1 MATVD
6 SLDIQIS
13 ASFRTAAAAINDL
26 NTRLNTTATSL
37 SSIGTNLQRQLSPMT
52 SVTRNLNAAF
62 SSSNTSIG
70 KVKKSSESLS
80 STFTKLYSKI
90 YLLRK
95 GFSMFKNAVQ
105 SSMNFIEIYNYF
117 DSAFVQVSSRAADE
131 WQEAGYNSA
140 ETYAESFR
148 ERAEELTTKMTGFE
162 ITENGTLKNA
172 NIQNF
177 GMDPSQ
183 LINYQAMFAQMSSSM
198 GNSSETAV
206 KLSNALTMIGAD
218 LASVRNMD
226 FEKTW
231 NDMAS
236 GLAGMSRT
244 LDKYGVNIRNVNL
257 QERMHQAGIEGSITN
272 LNQENKALLRAIIL
286 LESTEYAWADLGLTL
301 SQSANQMRLMQANF
315 SNLGRTIGN
324 IFLPYVATAIKYI
337 SGFAIALQ
345 RLLEPIA
352 AMVAAKFPDFNW
364 GGAKTGSDILSNILD
379 ESGEIDDNFDKAT
392 KSAKKFQ
399 NQLLGFDEVYKLSE
413 PTEDTSS
420 STGAAGNIDTSLLE
434 AEFDSIYNKYL
445 EVWEKA
451 YKEAENPANEIANRI
466 INAFQ
471 SGDYKGIG
479 TYISTNIS
487 DALASINWDS
497 VYQAANNFGT
507 GLAQFLNGLIT
518 PNLFGNVGKTIAGFL
533 NTKLYAALSFGQTFN
548 FTNLGESIA
557 AGINNFFATFDFGSL
572 AETLNV
578 WAKGILNTTIT
589 ALDNTNWGMIGE
601 QIGTFLSEID
611 LFEIGFKAGEFLWKG
626 IKSGVK
632 MWAGS
637 FSKAPFET
645 AFLSILALPA
655 IVGFGS
661 KLAGLIVTPFKNVWN
676 LLSPII
682 TLLVSS
688 VGEMFSLWIGG
699 AGTFGESFM
708 AVFGAGGVVVVALA
722 ALAAGLGYVFA
733 TNEDVRE
740 SFNNAISS
748 IKEGL
753 QPALEFFTGTLLP
766 DLQAG
771 WERIL
776 EVLSPLGEFLEGMF
790 TSVWQD
796 MINPALTYI
805 GETVLPKVT
814 ETFENLWNKVLVPLG
829 SFLADVLEPVIQVV
843 ADVLSILWKNR
854 VLPLANAIGNVFSKA
869 FEGLCS
875 VLNNLVIP
883 VVNAIINVFQFL
895 WNNVLSPIVNFVKNV
910 FEPVFESKFEG
921 IKGIINGLSK
931 AFGGLI
937 DFVTGIFS
945 GEWSRA
951 WEGVKNIFSGIW
963 DTLVSKA
970 KAPLN
975 GVLSLF
981 QGLANGIIDAWNF
994 VKRQLNKISI
1004 DIPDWVPG
1012 VGGEKFGFDF
1022 DMSSHINIPKLAT
1035 GAVIK
1040 GGNPFMAILGD
1051 QPKGKTNIEAPLD
1064 TIRQA
1069 VKMELDNVGSYGGYG
1084 DDYLQQ
1090 MKQAA
1095 YEGVLQAIRDA
1106 GGIRAEA
1113 TFRVEN
1119 DKDSIFKITQ
1129 EKAKDYLIQ
1138 TGKDAYVF

>member
-13 ASFRTAAAAINDL
+13 ASFRTAASAIDDL
-26 NTRLNTTATSL
+26 NTRLGRTATSL

-52 SVTRNLNAAF
+52 SATRSLNQAF
-62 SSSNTSIG
+62 NSGNTLIG

-80 STFTKLYSKI
+80 SSLTKLYAKYSILKRAI
-90 YLLRK
+90 KAFGNSIKESADY
-95 GFSMFKNAVQ
+95 
-105 SSMNFIEIYNYF
+105 IESFNYF
-117 DSAFVQVSSRAADE
+117 NVAMGKVADE
-131 WQEAGYNSA
+131 WKDSFAEYGYDNADS
-140 ETYAESFR
+140 YAESFSGR
-148 ERAEELTTKMTGFE
+148 LNELFGKMSNVTLNIDTGTLQSNMSKNLGINLTQLTQYASNMAAVTNSMKMTGEATVAVSKAMSMLAVDMSSLKNTTLQEAMNSFSSGLIGQSRALYKYGID
-162 ITENGTLKNA
+162 ITNATLQQYAYNLGIEKSITAMTQGEKAQLRMIAILDQSKVAWGDQAKTINTISNQFRMFKSNVSSVGTL
-172 NIQNF
+172 I
-177 GMDPSQ
+177 GQ
-183 LINYQAMFAQMSSSM
+183 LFVPIISKVIPYIN
-198 GNSSETAV
+198 
-206 KLSNALTMIGAD
+206 
-218 LASVRNMD
+218 
-226 FEKTW
+226 
-231 NDMAS
+231 
-236 GLAGMSRT
+236 
-244 LDKYGVNIRNVNL
+244 
-257 QERMHQAGIEGSITN
+257 
-272 LNQENKALLRAIIL
+272 
-286 LESTEYAWADLGLTL
+286 
-301 SQSANQMRLMQANF
+301 
-315 SNLGRTIGN
+315 
-324 IFLPYVATAIKYI
+324 
-337 SGFAIALQ
+337 GFVIALQ
-345 RLLEPIA
+345 RLFTSIAGAVGIKINLDDFSQGYSTLGEQLEDTA
-352 AMVAAKFPDFNW
+352 DSYN
-364 GGAKTGSDILSNILD
+364 
-379 ESGEIDDNFDKAT
+379 EAT
-392 KSAKKFQ
+392 ASAKKYK

-413 PTEDTSS
+413 PADDTSNA
-420 STGAAGNIDTSLLE
+420 GAGDMIDLTDEISRALADYE
-434 AEFDSIYNKYL
+434 AVWNEAFNDMSNK
-445 EVWEKA
+445 
-451 YKEAENPANEIANRI
+451 ANEIADRI
-466 INAFQ
+466 TNAFK

-479 TYISTNIS
+479 RYISTNIS

-518 PNLFGNVGKTIAGFL
+518 PDLFGNVGKTIAGFL
-533 NTKLYAALSFGQTFN
+533 NTKIYAALSFGQEFS
-548 FTNLGESIA
+548 FVNLGESIA
-557 AGINNFFATFDFGSL
+557 AGVNNFFATFDFGSL
-572 AETLNV
+572 AETINV
-578 WAKGILNTTIT
+578 WAKGILSTTIT
-589 ALDNTNWGMIGE
+589 AFDNTDWGMIGE
-601 QIGTFLSEID
+601 QIGTFLAEID
-611 LFEIGFKAGEFLWKG
+611 LFEIGFKAGESLWKG
-626 IKSGVK
+626 INSGLK

-682 TLLVSS
+682 APLVSS

-937 DFVTGIFS
+937 DFVTGVFS

-1022 DMSSHINIPKLAT
+1022 DMSSHISLPKLAK

-1069 VKMELDNVGSYGGYG
+1069 VQMELDNVGGYG
-1084 DDYLQQ
+1084 RYGEDYLQQ

-1113 TFRVEN
+1113 TFRVEGDPKGLFN
-1119 DKDSIFKITQ
+1119 VIRDEAFNY
-1129 EKAKDYLIQ
+1129 ARQ
-1138 TGKDAYVF
+1138 TYTSPFPT

>member
-1 MATVD
+1 MATVE
-6 SLDIQIS
+6 SLNIQIA
-13 ASFRTAAAAINDL
+13 ASFRTAASAIDDL
-26 NTRLNTTATSL
+26 NTRLGRTATSL
-37 SSIGTNLQRQLSPMT
+37 SSIGTRS
-52 SVTRNLNAAF
+52 LNQAF

-70 KVKKSSESLS
+70 KVKKSSESLL

-105 SSMNFIEIYNYF
+105 SSMNFVEIYNYF
-117 DSAFVQVSSRAADE
+117 NAAFVQVSSRASNE
-131 WQEAGYNSA
+131 WQEAGYSSA
-140 ETYAESFR
+140 EAYAKSFR
-148 ERAEELTTKMTGFE
+148 ERAEELTTKMTGFQ
-162 ITENGTLKNA
+162 INENGTLENA

-183 LINYQAMFAQMSSSM
+183 LMNYQAMFAQMSSSM

-218 LASVRNMD
+218 LASVKNMD
-226 FEKTW
+226 FGKVWE
-231 NDMAS
+231 DMAS

-301 SQSANQMRLMQANF
+301 SQPANQMRLMQANF

-324 IFLPYVATAIKYI
+324 IFLPYVAAAIKYI
-337 SGFAIALQ
+337 SGFTIALQ

-352 AMVAAKFPDFNW
+352 AIVAAKFPDFNW

-434 AEFDSIYNKYL
+434 AEFDSIYDKYRA
-445 EVWEKA
+445 VWEEA
-451 YKEAENPANEIANRI
+451 YKNAENPANEIADRI
-466 INAFQ
+466 TNAFK

-497 VYQAANNFGT
+497 VYQGARNFGT

-518 PNLFGNVGKTIAGFL
+518 PDLFGNVGKTIAGAL
-533 NTKLYAALSFGQTFN
+533 NTKLYAALSFGQTFD
-548 FTNLGESIA
+548 FTNLGKSIA
-557 AGINNFFATFDFGSL
+557 AGVNNFFATFDFGGL

-578 WAKGILNTTIT
+578 WAKGILNTAIT
-589 ALDNTNWGMIGE
+589 ALDNINWGMIGE
-601 QIGTFLSEID
+601 QIGTFLADID
-611 LFEIGFKAGEFLWKG
+611 LFEIGVKAGESLWKG
-626 IKSGVK
+626 INSGVK

-637 FSKAPFET
+637 FSKAPFEI

-655 IVGFGS
+655 IVGFGN
-661 KLAGLIVTPFKNVWN
+661 KLVKLIVTPFKNVWN
-676 LLSPII
+676 LLSPVIAP
-682 TLLVSS
+682 LVSS

-733 TNEDVRE
+733 TNEEVRE

-854 VLPLANAIGNVFSKA
+854 VLPVANVIGNVLSKA

-895 WNNVLSPIVNFVKNV
+895 WNNVLSPIVNFIKNV

-921 IKGIINGLSK
+921 IKGKIDGLSK

-937 DFVTGIFS
+937 DFVTGVFS

-963 DTLVSKA
+963 DTLVSVA

-981 QGLANGIIDAWNF
+981 QGLANGIIDAWNW
-994 VKRQLNKISI
+994 VKKQLNKVSI

-1035 GAVIK
+1035 GAIVYRPTFAEI
-1040 GGNPFMAILGD
+1040 GE
-1051 QPKGKTNIEAPLD
+1051 KGKEGVVPLTNPSAM
-1064 TIRQA
+1064 RQLA
-1069 VKMELDNVGSYGGYG
+1069 GEIIAGAGVKGQYGQSFGG
-1084 DDYLQQ
+1084 DFLQQ
-1090 MKQAA
+1090 IEEAACRGMTRAIQA
-1095 YEGVLQAIRDA
+1095 A

-1113 TFRVEN
+1113 TFKVEGDPKGMFN
-1119 DKDSIFKITQ
+1119 VVRNEAFNY
-1129 EKAKDYLIQ
+1129 ARQ
-1138 TGKDAYVF
+1138 TYTSPFPT

>member
-105 SSMNFIEIYNYF
+105 SSMSFIEIYNYF
-117 DSAFVQVSSRAADE
+117 NSAFVQVSSRAADE

-140 ETYAESFR
+140 EAYAESFR

-451 YKEAENPANEIANRI
+451 YKEAENPANEIANGI
-466 INAFQ
+466 INAFK

-487 DALASINWDS
+487 DALASINWNS
-497 VYQAANNFGT
+497 VYQTANNFGT

-518 PNLFGNVGKTIAGFL
+518 PDLFGNVGKAIAGFL
-533 NTKLYAALSFGQTFN
+533 NTKLYAALSFGQTFD
-548 FTNLGESIA
+548 FVNLGESIA

-572 AETLNV
+572 AETINV
-578 WAKGILNTTIT
+578 WVQGLFGTLTSAIANIDWLSVYDK
-589 ALDNTNWGMIGE
+589 MIE
-601 QIGTFLSEID
+601 FLENIDIGTIAIV
-611 LFEIGFKAGEFLWKG
+611 IGAISIKKIKKA
-626 IKSGVK
+626 
-632 MWAGS
+632 
-637 FSKAPFET
+637 
-645 AFLSILALPA
+645 ILAQGVISWIGSALTKLV
-655 IVGFGS
+655 VGVPLVLSNIKILAGGGLIAETGFIS
-661 KLAGLIVTPFKNVWN
+661 KLANALA
-676 LLSPII
+676 LAA
-682 TLLVSS
+682 
-688 VGEMFSLWIGG
+688 GG
-699 AGTFGESFM
+699 AGTLHEALV
-708 AVFGAGGVVVVALA
+708 AVFGVVGTTVAGIASVIGGALLGIVNFFSMLKDGFSWLKEILMVVGTALA
-722 ALAAGLGYVFA
+722 AVGAVILGAPALVAAVVAGIVAAVGTAVVLVK
-733 TNEDVRE
+733 EHWE
-740 SFNNAISS
+740 E
-748 IKEGL
+748 IKEFFSNLWEGIKEITETVWNGIK
-753 QPALEFFTGTLLP
+753 EFF
-766 DLQAG
+766 
-771 WERIL
+771 
-776 EVLSPLGEFLEGMF
+776 S
-790 TSVWQD
+790 SVWQGIKDIFSSVGNFFSSVFTSAVNGIKNAWSGIKNFFSD
-796 MINPALTYI
+796 M
-805 GETVLPKVT
+805 
-814 ETFENLWNKVLVPLG
+814 WNEIKNIFSSVG
-829 SFLADVLEPVIQVV
+829 SWF
-843 ADVLSILWKNR
+843 
-854 VLPLANAIGNVFSKA
+854 GNVFDTAVNGVKNAWSSITGFFGNIWSGIKNA
-869 FEGLCS
+869 FGD
-875 VLNNLVIP
+875 V
-883 VVNAIINVFQFL
+883 AGWFKNVFTDAWQG
-895 WNNVLSPIVNFVKNV
+895 VKNV
-910 FEPVFESKFEG
+910 FSTGGKIFDG
-921 IKGIINGLSK
+921 IKDGIASVFKTVVNGLIGGINKVIAFPFNKINGMLNSIRNISIL
-931 AFGGLI
+931 G
-937 DFVTGIFS
+937 VEPFS
-945 GEWSRA
+945 GL
-951 WEGVKNIFSGIW
+951 WEKN
-963 DTLVSKA
+963 
-970 KAPLN
+970 PL
-975 GVLSLF
+975 S
-981 QGLANGIIDAWNF
+981 
-994 VKRQLNKISI
+994 
-1004 DIPDWVPG
+1004 VPQ
-1012 VGGEKFGFDF
+1012 
-1022 DMSSHINIPKLAT
+1022 IPKLAK
-1035 GAVIK
+1035 GAVIP
-1040 GGNPFMAILGD
+1040 GGSPFMAILGD
-1051 QPKGKTNIEAPLD
+1051 QPRGMTNIEAPLD

-1069 VKMELDNVGSYGGYG
+1069 VQMELDNVGSYGGYG

-1113 TFRVEN
+1113 TFRVEGDPKGLFN
-1119 DKDSIFKITQ
+1119 VIRDEAFNY
-1129 EKAKDYLIQ
+1129 ARQ
-1138 TGKDAYVF
+1138 TYTSPFPT

>member
-1 MATVD
+1 MAIIE
-6 SLDIQIS
+6 SLDIQIA

-37 SSIGTNLQRQLSPMT
+37 SSIGANLQRRLSPMT
-52 SVTRNLNAAF
+52 SATRNLNQVF
-62 SSSNTSIG
+62 NSSNTSIG

-95 GFSMFKNAVQ
+95 GFSVFKNAVK
-105 SSMNFIEIYNYF
+105 SSMDYIEIYNYF
-117 DSAFVQVSSRAADE
+117 NAAFVQVSSRASDE

-140 ETYAESFR
+140 EAYAESFR
-148 ERAEELTTKMTGFE
+148 ERAEELTTKMTGFQ
-162 ITENGTLKNA
+162 INENGTLKNA

-183 LINYQAMFAQMSSSM
+183 LMNYQAMFAQMSSSM

-218 LASVRNMD
+218 LASVKNMD
-226 FEKTW
+226 FGKVWE
-231 NDMAS
+231 DMAS

-257 QERMHQAGIEGSITN
+257 QQRMHQAGIEGSITN

-301 SQSANQMRLMQANF
+301 SQPANQMRLMQANF

-364 GGAKTGSDILSNILD
+364 GGTKTGSDILSNILD

-399 NQLLGFDEVYKLSE
+399 NQLLGFDEVYKLTE
-413 PTEDTSS
+413 PTEDTST
-420 STGAAGNIDTSLLE
+420 STGAAGGIDTSILE

-479 TYISTNIS
+479 KYISTNIS
-487 DALASINWDS
+487 DALTSINWDS
-497 VYQAANNFGT
+497 VYQGARNFGT
-507 GLAQFLNGLIT
+507 GLAEFLNGLIT
-518 PNLFGNVGKTIAGFL
+518 PNLFGNVGKTIAGAL
-533 NTKLYAALSFGQTFN
+533 NTKLYAALSFGQTFD
-548 FTNLGESIA
+548 FVNLGESIA
-557 AGINNFFATFDFGSL
+557 TGVNNFFTTFDFGSL
-572 AETLNV
+572 AETLNI
-578 WAKGILNTTIT
+578 WAKGILNSTIT
-589 ALDNTNWGMIGE
+589 AIDNTDWGMIGE
-601 QIGTFLSEID
+601 QIGTFLAEID
-611 LFEIGFKAGEFLWKG
+611 LFEIGFKAGESLWKG

-645 AFLSILALPA
+645 AFLSILALPV

-682 TLLVSS
+682 APLVSS

-733 TNEDVRE
+733 TNEEVRE

-814 ETFENLWNKVLVPLG
+814 EAFENLWNKVLVPLG

-854 VLPLANAIGNVFSKA
+854 VVPLANAIGNVFSKA

-937 DFVTGIFS
+937 DFVAGVFS

-1022 DMSSHINIPKLAT
+1022 DMSSHISLPKLAK
-1035 GAVIK
+1035 GAVIP
-1040 GGNPFMAILGD
+1040 GGSPFMAVLGD
-1051 QPKGKTNIEAPLD
+1051 QPRGQTNIEAPLN

-1069 VKMELDNVGSYGGYG
+1069 VAMELDNVGGYGGYG
-1084 DDYLQQ
+1084 EDYLQQ
-1090 MKQAA
+1090 IEEATYRGMMRAIQA
-1095 YEGVLQAIRDA
+1095 A
-1106 GGIRAEA
+1106 GGIKAEA
-1113 TFRVEN
+1113 TFRVEGDPKGLFN
-1119 DKDSIFKITQ
+1119 VVRDQAFNY
-1129 EKAKDYLIQ
+1129 AKQ
-1138 TGKDAYVF
+1138 TYTSPFPT